1 MLVSDSCRSKL
12 HHVVDIWL
20 QISNEDIDIQFCCSQ
35 VEMFVVAGP
44 IQTMQVSMSILFLT
58 KGYIFFL
65 ETYIICLSVCSQN
78 LADSKLV
85 PEESQEQR
93 SAYASQRQ

>member
-20 QISNEDIDIQFCCSQ
+20 QISNEDIDIKFCCSQ
-35 VEMFVVAGP
+35 VEIFVVAVH
-44 IQTMQVSMSILFLT
+44 IQTMRASTLFLT
-58 KGYIFFL
+58 KGYILFL

-78 LADSKLV
+78 VADSKLV

>member
-1 MLVSDSCRSKL
+1 M
-12 HHVVDIWL
+12 
-20 QISNEDIDIQFCCSQ
+20 SNEDMNIQCCCPQ
-35 VEMFVVAGP
+35 GEMFMVAGP
-44 IQTMQVSMSILFLT
+44 IQTVQASMSILVFS
-58 KGYIFFL
+58 KGYILFL
-65 ETYIICLSVCSQN
+65 ETYIICLNVCSQN